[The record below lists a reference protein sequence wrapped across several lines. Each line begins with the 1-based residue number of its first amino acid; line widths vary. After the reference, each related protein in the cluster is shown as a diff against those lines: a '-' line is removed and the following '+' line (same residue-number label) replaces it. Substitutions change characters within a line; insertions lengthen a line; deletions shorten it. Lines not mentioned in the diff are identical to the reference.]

1 METQMFTKV
10 LNKKSKKKGAN
21 LLAGNNMNQRLE
33 NYIINYLKTRTGD
46 MGLMSQIGG
55 SLFSQGKDAKIFGQ
69 WVKNKKGGL
78 KRFLFDSNIFSLYK
92 SRNSHINESFCIHD
106 GSEPN
111 LLLRNWPKE
120 YYKVTSLTEQ
130 CMHKNQVQS
139 GDQPRQRLLQRQH
152 VMVIS

>member
-69 WVKNKKGGL
+69 WVKKFLLKK
-78 KRFLFDSNIFSLYK
+78 
-92 SRNSHINESFCIHD
+92 SF
-106 GSEPN
+106 
-111 LLLRNWPKE
+111 R
-120 YYKVTSLTEQ
+120 
-130 CMHKNQVQS
+130 
-139 GDQPRQRLLQRQH
+139 
-152 VMVIS
+152 